1 MQKIII
7 LDFGSQTT
15 QLIGRRIRE
24 LNTFCE
30 ILPYNKFPKDDPDV
44 IGVIL
49 SGSPFSVYDPEA
61 FRVDLDEIRGRYPVL
76 GICYGAQYISHNLGG
91 RVEPAPSREYGRQH
105 LTTIDLSNP
114 LFKGFDEG
122 SQVWMSHGDT
132 ITALPDGFLCIASTD
147 SVKYAAFYCP
157 ADGIASSNSSD
168 LNSIWGVQFHPEV
181 FHSTQGTL
189 LLKNFVV
196 DICGSRQ
203 EWSAASYVETTVAE
217 LRQQLGNDQVILG
230 LSGGVDSSVAAVLIH
245 RAIGDRLTCI
255 FVDHGLL
262 RKNEFTQVMDDY
274 KELGLN
280 VIGVDASDKF
290 FADLAGATEPEEK
303 RKIIG
308 RDFIEVFNEQARKI
322 VNGNSSESKCRWLAQ
337 GTIYPDRIESLNI
350 TGKVIKSHHNVGGLP
365 KEMDLQLCEPL
376 KWLFK
381 DEVRR
386 VGRQL
391 GMPEHLITRHP
402 FPGPGLAVRILGEI
416 TPERVRILQEA
427 DDIFIRALREYKVR
441 LSGDEARRVLAA
453 GVPAEMSDGEV
464 EVSLYDQIWQAGVI
478 LLATTRSVGVMGD
491 ERTYE
496 HPVALRA
503 VTSTDAMTADWAHL
517 PYDFLA
523 RVSNDIINH
532 VRGVN
537 RVCYDIS
544 SKPPATI
551 EWE

>member
-24 LNTFCE
+24 MDTFCE

-49 SGSPFSVYDPEA
+49 SGSPFSVYDDEA
-61 FRVDLDEIRGRYPVL
+61 FKINLDDIRGHYPIL
-76 GICYGAQYISHNLGG
+76 GICYGAQFMSHTLGG
-91 RVEPAPSREYGRQH
+91 KVEPAGSREYGRAK
-105 LTTIDLSNP
+105 LTFIDKENP
-114 LFKGFDEG
+114 LFKGFDDA

-132 ITALPDGFLCIASTD
+132 ITALPDGFKRIASTEK
-147 SVKYAAFYCP
+147 VNFAAYQ
-157 ADGIASSNSSD
+157 AEGEK
-168 LNSIWGVQFHPEV
+168 LWGVQFHPEV
-181 FHSTQGTL
+181 FHSTQGSL
-189 LLKNFVV
+189 LLRNFVV

-203 EWSAASYVETTVAE
+203 EWSAASFVDTTVQE
-217 LRQQLGNDQVILG
+217 LKEQLGDDRVILG
-230 LSGGVDSSVAAVLIH
+230 LSGGVDSSVAAVLLN
-245 RAIGDRLTCI
+245 RAIGDKLTCI
-255 FVDHGLL
+255 FVDHGML
-262 RKNEFTQVMDDY
+262 RKNEFHNVLKDY
-274 KELGLN
+274 ECLGLN
-280 VIGVDASDKF
+280 VIGVDASKKF
-290 FADLAGATEPEEK
+290 FKELEFVEEPERK

-308 RDFIEVFNEQARKI
+308 AGFIDVFNAEAMKI
-322 VNGNSSESKCRWLAQ
+322 TDAKWLAQ

-365 KEMDLQLCEPL
+365 EKMNLKLCEPL

-402 FPGPGLAVRILGEI
+402 FPGPGLAVRILGDI
-416 TPERVRILQEA
+416 TPEKVRILQDA
-427 DDIFIRALREYKVR
+427 DDIFIQGLRDYKTTMTV
-441 LSGDEARRVLAA
+441 DEAKKVLAA
-453 GVPAEMSDGEV
+453 GAPLEFTSDGEV
-464 EVSLYDQIWQAGVI
+464 AVSLYDQVWQAGVV
-478 LLATTRSVGVMGD
+478 LLPVKSVGVMGD

-496 HPVALRA
+496 RAVALRA

-517 PYDFLA
+517 PYDFMA
-523 RVSNDIINH
+523 KVSNNIINH
-532 VRGVN
+532 VKGVN